1 MRWKLN
7 MILFG
12 QKKVKPTVYATVIKK
27 DGTRIPL
34 GIISGRRSLL
44 TRLRQR
50 RLRKGLRG

>member
-1 MRWKLN
+1 MR
-7 MILFG
+7 LFVR
-12 QKKVKPTVYATVIKK
+12 KKVKPTVYATVIKK